1 MDALPQIDDVMDV
14 YEAIQKR
21 YSVRGYQDR
30 PVPEDVL
37 RRVLDAG
44 RSAPSG
50 NNVQPWKFV
59 VVRDAVRRAAMQK
72 AAKDQAFVGQAP
84 VVIAV
89 VGMAPE
95 KIMSCEIPG
104 DPVDCAIAID
114 HMTLAAVAEGLGTC
128 WIGAFY
134 EDQARDVL
142 GVPDPYKIIE
152 LLTLGY
158 PAVPPHAKSR
168 KTFDD
173 VVCWE
178 QFEA

>member
-1 MDALPQIDDVMDV
+1 MDV
-14 YEAIQKR
+14 YQAIQTR

-30 PVPEDVL
+30 PVPDDAL

-59 VVRDAVRRAAMQK
+59 VVRDADRRKAMCA
-72 AAKDQAFVGQAP
+72 AAKDQAFVAEAP

-95 KIMSCEIPG
+95 KIMSCQIPG

-128 WIGAFY
+128 WIGAF
-134 EDQARDVL
+134 DQDAARDVL
-142 GVPDPYKIIE
+142 GVPEPYQIIE
-152 LLTLGY
+152 LLTLGFA
-158 PAVPPHAKSR
+158 AVEPHAKQR
-168 KTFDD
+168 KAFDD